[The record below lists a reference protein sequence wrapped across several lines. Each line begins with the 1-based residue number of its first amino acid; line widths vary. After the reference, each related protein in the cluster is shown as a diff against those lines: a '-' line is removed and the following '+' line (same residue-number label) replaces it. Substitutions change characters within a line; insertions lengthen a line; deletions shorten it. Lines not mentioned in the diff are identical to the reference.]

1 MTFKFSMCI
10 KTLFQNLHLHLL
22 HHTQTNTQLRITVE
36 TDSSMAIASMLS
48 FMADWSTPTV
58 LFCVLN
64 IMIATIFIASNY
76 KSPDNNHH
84 DNTPSQLTRSPSLLE
99 RVKSV
104 NFSSFYTTPESH
116 DQYQVHYE
124 STEYDSASQLSRRP
138 SLLERVKS
146 FDFSLS
152 SFHNSLPGE
161 SEQLSDSPSEGTR
174 THSLMDRVKSFKLSS
189 PFNSDQHSCDTP
201 SCKDEQ
207 SQIDPHHDSVED
219 NNVTNVSKKSGMA
232 SANRSPSKL
241 RKSGSEKKVTAAHD
255 KEEVDVGQPQPATMK
270 KAVPEHDESVDAKAD
285 DFIKRFKQQ
294 LKLQRLDS
302 LQKLREMLNRGT

>member
-1 MTFKFSMCI
+1 MCI

-146 FDFSLS
+146 FDFSFS

-189 PFNSDQHSCDTP
+189 PFNSDQHSGDTP
-201 SCKDEQ
+201 SCKEEQ
-207 SQIDPHHDSVED
+207 SQIDPHQDSVED
-219 NNVTNVSKKSGMA
+219 NNLTNGKSHHI
-232 SANRSPSKL
+232 KL
-241 RKSGSEKKVTAAHD
+241 VNYKHFS
-255 KEEVDVGQPQPATMK
+255 
-270 KAVPEHDESVDAKAD
+270 
-285 DFIKRFKQQ
+285 IY
-294 LKLQRLDS
+294 
-302 LQKLREMLNRGT
+302 NYY

>member
-1 MTFKFSMCI
+1 
-10 KTLFQNLHLHLL
+10 
-22 HHTQTNTQLRITVE
+22 
-36 TDSSMAIASMLS
+36 MAIASMLS
-48 FMADWSTPTV
+48 FMADWSTPTI

-76 KSPDNNHH
+76 KSPNNNHHH

-116 DQYQVHYE
+116 DQYQVHSE
-124 STEYDSASQLSRRP
+124 STEYDSASQLGRRP

-146 FDFSLS
+146 FDFSFS

-161 SEQLSDSPSEGTR
+161 SEQLSNSPSEGTR
-174 THSLMDRVKSFKLSS
+174 THPLMDRVKSFKLRS
-189 PFNSDQHSCDTP
+189 PFNSDPHSGDTP

-207 SQIDPHHDSVED
+207 SQIDPYHDSVED

-241 RKSGSEKKVTAAHD
+241 RKSVSEKVAAAHD
-255 KEEVDVGQPQPATMK
+255 NEEVDVGQPQPATMK
-270 KAVPEHDESVDAKAD
+270 KAVREHDESVDAKAD